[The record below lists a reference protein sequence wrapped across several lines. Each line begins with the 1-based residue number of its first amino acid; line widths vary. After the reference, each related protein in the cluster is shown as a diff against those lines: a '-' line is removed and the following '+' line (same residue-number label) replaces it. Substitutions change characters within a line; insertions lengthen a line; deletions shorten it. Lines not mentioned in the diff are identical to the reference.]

1 MVTEIPVSDITRF
14 IGRYTL
20 GRDSNPL
27 STMESLHFLRIK
39 VPGGCLTADQLRGI
53 AALSDTYGR
62 GRGEITNRQSIQLH
76 WIESADALDIFA
88 EMERLGF
95 TTDMCGQGFSGARLG
110 DARNI
115 VCCPAAGVDPDEL
128 IDVHPLLSRLSAF
141 FIGNPDF
148 QDMPR
153 KFKFALTGCQS
164 DCTRAITN
172 DLGIVAV
179 EQDANVGFTFV
190 AGGSMGSSLPGPRLA
205 TPLPIFVPP
214 EDVFDV
220 AVAVIE
226 IHRDNSSRE
235 SKAKA
240 RFKWLLESWGVD
252 RFLRVL
258 TEKMGRTFDQYRG
271 SAFKRQD
278 AHLGVRQQKQA
289 SLYYV
294 TVPLTTGR
302 LSSRDMM
309 ALADSADE
317 YGDGDL
323 RLTPAQN
330 VLIVGVRDRDALL
343 TALDRA
349 GFPSHRSELHGSSM
363 GCASDY
369 CGKTVSLHSKEVLAT
384 TIARLETRYDRD
396 QLRDF
401 RIHVSGCPHNCC
413 ANLISEIGLA
423 GVLTQEADR
432 LVQYYNLRLGGTYG
446 PRPTL
451 GRLAATR
458 IPAKVVPETIEG
470 FLDNFFKLRR
480 DGERLTAFCQR
491 QTPSEL
497 RGLVTRKV

>member
-1 MVTEIPVSDITRF
+1 V
-14 IGRYTL
+14 
-20 GRDSNPL
+20 
-27 STMESLHFLRIK
+27 
-39 VPGGCLTADQLRGI
+39 
-53 AALSDTYGR
+53 
-62 GRGEITNRQSIQLH
+62 
-76 WIESADALDIFA
+76 DALDIFA

-115 VCCPAAGVDPDEL
+115 VCCPAAGVDHAEL
-128 IDVHPLLSRLSAF
+128 IDVHPLLNRLNAF

-164 DCTRAITN
+164 DCTRAVTN

-179 EQDANVGFTFV
+179 EQDDDVGFTFV

-205 TPLPIFVPP
+205 TPLPIFVHP

-226 IHRDNSSRE
+226 IHRDNGNRE

-240 RFKWLLESWGVD
+240 RFKWLLESWGID
-252 RFLRVL
+252 RFLREL
-258 TEKMGRTFDQYRG
+258 TEKVGRPFDEYGGPVFQWR
-271 SAFKRQD
+271 D
-278 AHLGVRQQKQA
+278 THLGVRQQKQ
-289 SLYYV
+289 SGRYYV
-294 TVPLTTGR
+294 TVPITTGH

-309 ALADSADE
+309 VLADIANE

-323 RLTPAQN
+323 RLTPTQN
-330 VLIVGVRDRDALL
+330 VLIVGIRDRNALL
-343 TALDRA
+343 TALDQA
-349 GFPSHRSELHGSSM
+349 GFTCHRSELHWSSM

-369 CGKTVSLHSKEVLAT
+369 CGKTVSPHSKEVLTT
-384 TIARLETRYDRD
+384 TIARLENRFDRD

-423 GVLTQEADR
+423 GVLMKEADGHG
-432 LVQYYNLRLGGTYG
+432 QHYNLLLGGTSG
-446 PRPTL
+446 SSPAL
-451 GRLAATR
+451 GRLVTTR
-458 IPAKVVPETIEG
+458 IPAEVVPETIEG
-470 FLDNFFKLRR
+470 FLDNFFKQRR
-480 DGERLTAFCQR
+480 DEENLAAFCQR

-497 RGLVTRKV
+497 RELVAREV